1 MRDGEAPDASTRD
14 SSALST
20 RSAQRSAHGSLSA
33 RPYEPS
39 RILRWLYRR
48 FFSHLL
54 VDDAFV
60 EAVREASSRGVVIY
74 VMRAI
79 SVLDFL
85 CLDFLIKR
93 FGLPLIRFVNDLG
106 LWILEPFGKGERRL
120 RFRRQVPEDQA
131 LSDVVRGGHSAL
143 LFLRKPPRLRRK
155 LDKSVKGEE
164 LEIDLLKSLVAAQRH
179 LDEPILLMP
188 QTFVW
193 SMRPPSARRGIA
205 DLFFGPVEWPGR
217 FRVFF
222 QFLFNFRNARLR
234 AGEPFDLSS
243 FIDEHLELTDEQ
255 IADKIRYA
263 LLRRIERERTLVL
276 GPTKKTPG
284 RIQEE
289 LLRSPRVRSHMEARA
304 KSTKRELPAVR
315 AEAKKI
321 LNRLQA
327 NQQPYMV
334 SLMHRGLRWVFTKI
348 YDGIEVDQEGIAR
361 LRAASREG
369 AVVLLPSHKSHVDYL
384 VLSYV
389 LYINSLNP
397 PLIAAGD
404 NLSFFPLGPAL
415 RRGGA
420 FFIRRSFK
428 GNRLYPALVDAY
440 MRKLLAQGF
449 AIEFFIEGG
458 RSRTGKLRAPQ
469 FGLLSMVVDAAAMN
483 RGKVVSFVPISIGY
497 ERVVESRS
505 YEKELAGGEKKKE
518 GVGGLLSA
526 PEILR
531 SRYGRL
537 YVQFGEVT
545 TFKELVDDARER
557 HGVDGFEDLSK
568 PQRRALIQRFARHTV
583 EEIERVTM
591 VTPAALVAT
600 ALLMHR
606 RKGVLRDELLTRC
619 EQLLNVLDRAEASS
633 ADTLRDANGVLRVAT
648 IDEAITLF
656 EEAGHLRTHDTP
668 NGPIY
673 RLRETRRVALEYAM
687 NTVAHFFRP
696 YALISCSLG
705 AGSLTEEA
713 LIDQVERLAALV
725 QPGGELDR
733 ERLQERIFEMVVAGE
748 LARDG
753 DALRAR
759 PGLGRTLS
767 EMLRADLEA
776 IRLGLR
782 AAAQLEE
789 PTPKKE
795 WVKNT
800 LKLGEAMTLSG
811 ELELA
816 ETVVKP
822 KLEIALSVLRALN
835 VLALN
840 DGDVTRGESHA
851 MVSELQSELSSFF
864 RE

>member
-1 MRDGEAPDASTRD
+1 MADEPLADASTRD
-14 SSALST
+14 SSDGSAELA
-20 RSAQRSAHGSLSA
+20 RSSGGLSA
-33 RPYEPS
+33 KPYEPS
-39 RILRWLYRR
+39 GILRWIYRR
-48 FFSHLL
+48 FFSHMQ

-60 EAVREASSRGVVIY
+60 DAVQEASSRGVVIY

-120 RFRRQVPEDQA
+120 SFRRQVPEDQA
-131 LSDVVRGGHSAL
+131 LTDVVRGGHSAL

-155 LDKSVKGEE
+155 LDKSVKGEK

-234 AGEPFDLSS
+234 AGEPFDLQA
-243 FIDEHLELTDEQ
+243 FIEEHLELTDEQ

-276 GPTKKTPG
+276 GPAKKTPG

-289 LLRSPRVRSHMEARA
+289 LLRSPRVRTHMEARA
-304 KSTKRELPAVR
+304 KSTKRDVPAVR
-315 AEAKKI
+315 AEARKI

-334 SLMHRGLRWVFTKI
+334 SLMNRGLRWVFTKI
-348 YDGIEVDQEGIAR
+348 YDGIEVDQDGIAR
-361 LRAASREG
+361 LRAASRDG

-389 LYINSLNP
+389 LYQNALNP

-404 NLSFFPLGPAL
+404 NLSFFPLGPVL

-449 AIEFFIEGG
+449 AVEFFLEGG
-458 RSRTGKLRAPQ
+458 RSRTGKLRTPQ

-483 RGKVVSFVPISIGY
+483 SGKTVSFVPISIGY

-505 YEKELAGGEKKKE
+505 YEEELAGGEKKKE

-526 PEILR
+526 PKILR

-537 YVQFGEVT
+537 YVQFGDIV
-545 TFKELVDDARER
+545 TFKDLVDDARER
-557 HGVDGFEDLSK
+557 HGVESFSDLSK
-568 PQRRALIQRFARHTV
+568 PQRRGLIQRFARHAV
-583 EEIERVTM
+583 SEIERVTM
-591 VTPAALVAT
+591 VTPASLVAT

-606 RKGVLRDELLTRC
+606 RKGVLRAELLTRC
-619 EQLLNVLDRAEASS
+619 EQLLNVLDRADATS
-633 ADTLRDANGVLRVAT
+633 ADTLRDSSDGLRVQT
-648 IDEAITLF
+648 VDEAIALF
-656 EEAGHLRTHDTP
+656 EEAGHLRTHETP
-668 NGPIY
+668 EGPIY
-673 RLRETRRVALEYAM
+673 RLRETRRVAIEYAK
-687 NTVAHFFRP
+687 NSVAHFFRP

-705 AGSLTEEA
+705 AGSLTEAA
-713 LIDQVERLAALV
+713 LVEQVERLSALTEPSSEV
-725 QPGGELDR
+725 DR
-733 ERLQERIFEMVVAGE
+733 EKVRERIFEMVVAGE
-748 LARDG
+748 LSRDG
-753 DALRAR
+753 DKLTAQA
-759 PGLGRTLS
+759 GLGQTLG
-767 EMLRADLEA
+767 EMIRAELEA

-782 AAAQLEE
+782 AATKLDDAA
-789 PTPKKE
+789 PKKE
-795 WVKNT
+795 WIKDT

-822 KLEIALSVLRALN
+822 KIEIALSVLRELK
-835 VLALN
+835 VLALK
-840 DGDVTRGESHA
+840 DGDVIRGEEHA
-851 MVSELQSELSSFF
+851 NVRALQSELSSFF